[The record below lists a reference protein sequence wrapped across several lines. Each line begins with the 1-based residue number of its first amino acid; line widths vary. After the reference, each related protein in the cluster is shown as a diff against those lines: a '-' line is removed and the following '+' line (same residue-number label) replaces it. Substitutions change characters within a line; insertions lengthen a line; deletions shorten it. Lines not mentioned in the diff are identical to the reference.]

1 MWEPVRRLVRKRK
14 DPLGTR
20 PIQSSHQIHNQ
31 PSVGIYFHFCRSL
44 EERQHDKFQLLTFIF
59 GLIGSKSFTR
69 PCRLENAARTNHS
82 LALPLASSIPQTLK
96 SDVSGPNLAHLPTYP
111 CSRQVRG
118 SSSSALWIRS
128 CWPLQRKKA
137 GEMMVGDKSVVS
149 SFVRHFDSPTAVT
162 GATGRN
168 PAAFSPTCR
177 LFFALFNIISTPDA
191 LALRKIWPPAL

>member
-1 MWEPVRRLVRKRK
+1 MRRLVRKRK

-44 EERQHDKFQLLTFIF
+44 EERQHDKFQLS
-59 GLIGSKSFTR
+59 SKSFTR
-69 PCRLENAARTNHS
+69 PCRSENAARTNHS
-82 LALPLASSIPQTLK
+82 LALPLASSVPRTLK

-149 SFVRHFDSPTAVT
+149 SFVRHFDSPTAIT
-162 GATGRN
+162 RN
-168 PAAFSPTCR
+168 PTAFSPTCR
-177 LFFALFNIISTPDA
+177 LFFALFNTISTSDA
-191 LALRKIWPPAL
+191 LALQEIWPPAL